1 VIFHDHTEIIL
12 SSEERVVT
20 YTNKDKTKSTHK
32 LDQVTHYT
40 ITITTVTTTITI
52 TTVTT
57 TITITITITIT
68 VTITITITIKITI
81 PGVR

>member
-40 ITITTVTTTITI
+40 ITITITI
-52 TTVTT
+52 T
-57 TITITITITIT
+57 TITITII
-68 VTITITITIKITI
+68 ITITITMT
-81 PGVR
+81 GVR